1 MKGGENMSTM
11 KSAQAVYYGPGSVL
25 YPSAGSVASGEVVTA
40 LWKEGTWCYIQYSA
54 TIDLAFAE

>member
-1 MKGGENMSTM
+1 MSTM